1 MKYIKKFNESK
12 ISIFDSSEW
21 VKLLPKKLTII
32 NQNGEFTLDVKSLEP
47 GDDGYPGVYNLMNCV
62 SVMYGQST
70 LDKKDDDPT
79 ADGEPDNLQFDI
91 TMVKDND
98 GTESNPSK
106 ALRLNI
112 DITYGDAMVY
122 EFTIDYPNEVN
133 VYHYTGK
140 HSLHDSETYWGFS
153 DKSLKQ
159 LVDFF
164 NRFGFETTTD
174 DYKFM
179 DKDPDSYEYKKDEV
193 TTDINKSSLS
203 DRDDVKDLK
212 GGNMVNIKSF
222 ENFKK

>member
-1 MKYIKKFNESK
+1 MKYIKKFNENK
-12 ISIFDSSEW
+12 ISILDSSEW
-21 VKLLPKKLTII
+21 VKLLPKELNII
-32 NQNGEFTLDVKSLEP
+32 TDNGEFTLKVKSLDPEL
-47 GDDGYPGVYNLMNCV
+47 GYPGVYNLMNSV
-62 SVMYGQST
+62 SFIYVQNTVESSGGDVS
-70 LDKKDDDPT
+70 

-91 TMVKDND
+91 AMVKDND
-98 GTESNPSK
+98 GLESNPSK
-106 ALRLNI
+106 SLRLNI

-122 EFTIDYPNEVN
+122 EFTIDYPNKVG
-133 VYHYTGK
+133 VHHYTGK

-153 DKSLKQ
+153 DESLKQ